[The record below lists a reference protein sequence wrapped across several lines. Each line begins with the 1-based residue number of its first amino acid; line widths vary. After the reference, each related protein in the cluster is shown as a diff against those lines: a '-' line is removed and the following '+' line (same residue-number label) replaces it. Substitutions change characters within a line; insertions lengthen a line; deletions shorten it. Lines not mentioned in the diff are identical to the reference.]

1 VLAGV
6 PSLLT
11 CFFTT
16 HKKGG
21 FEPDVIRTHPHR
33 WFSPGLISRLGEETR
48 VNRRHQCSTEPA
60 VRYRLPRSSSSLRAN
75 PFPEVTDLFCRLPLL
90 ALLYR
95 LEVVNLGDLMRW
107 WVRQGVKLFF
117 TKLSSSKFS
126 RSVSCA
132 FNLEPI
138 WIVWWEHRLALVAL
152 DPPLSVKDF
161 RGANSA
167 CFCSLCGKTDS
178 CEKNDTS
185 TEMCE

>member
-1 VLAGV
+1 MWSALIPCKWYTLNKQKISSNLSQTLQG
-6 PSLLT
+6 
-11 CFFTT
+11 
-16 HKKGG
+16 
-21 FEPDVIRTHPHR
+21 HR
-33 WFSPGLISRLGEETR
+33 ASGTMQTPEK
-48 VNRRHQCSTEPA
+48 
-60 VRYRLPRSSSSLRAN
+60 SSSSLRAN

-117 TKLSSSKFS
+117 AKLSSSKFS
-126 RSVSCA
+126 RSVFCA

-138 WIVWWEHRLALVAL
+138 FFVWWEHRLALVAL

-167 CFCSLCGKTDS
+167 VFCSLCVDDRFLW
-178 CEKNDTS
+178 EKRHKHRNVHKHKKGF
-185 TEMCE
+185 